1 MKKEYI
7 DILKLTRASILGIKA
22 DLDGEISWTEV
33 CTLLK
38 TGNLYSV
45 VYRTVL
51 QLSEQIQIPEKILA
65 EWKSYAFM
73 TGFRQLRMI
82 NELKRVLQ
90 EAEDRGIQLISFK
103 GMTLAALYPEPYMRS
118 SSDIDLL
125 VSEEQR
131 KDAEQLFIDLGYKK
145 IDELSKNHVP
155 TYVID
160 NDKRYLK
167 IELHDRLWEDYEGK
181 QADILKE
188 MCLDNS
194 HSLIRQEACGLTVT
208 TLGHT
213 EHLIYQIFHI
223 AKHFFFEGI
232 SLRYLVDIMLFIE
245 AHKDA
250 IDFEKARKEI
260 AKLHYEKFYDAI
272 LKICYEYLG
281 MKVIVPGSNVEN
293 TEVNEQLLN
302 DVLERSKLDDS
313 VKQWE
318 TINFL
323 SQYFMRASVT
333 KSSDFQQR
341 RKQIFPMPS
350 ELNDRYSYAKKC
362 QLLLP
367 VAWVHRVIYMIGY
380 SRHCKRNDM
389 KTSESIAKAQYR
401 LDLMRKLGITE
412 TDKDIQDLFDEKDDE

>member
-1 MKKEYI
+1 MKKEYT
-7 DILKLTRASILGIKA
+7 DVLKLTKASIWGNKEEP
-22 DLDGEISWTEV
+22 DGEIDWTEV
-33 CTLLK
+33 SSLLK
-38 TGNLYSV
+38 TGKLYSV

-51 QLSEQIQIPEKILA
+51 QLSEQVPEKILA
-65 EWKSYAFM
+65 EWKSYTFM

-90 EAEDRGIQLISFK
+90 EAEARGIRLVSFK
-103 GMTLAALYPEPYMRS
+103 GLTLAALYPEPYMRS

-131 KDAEQLFIDLGYKK
+131 RDAEQLFTDLGYKK
-145 IDELSKNHVP
+145 IEELSKEHVP
-155 TYVID
+155 TYVVD
-160 NDKRYLK
+160 NEKRFLK
-167 IELHDRLWEDYEGK
+167 VELHDRLWEDYEGK
-181 QADILKE
+181 QADILKD
-188 MCLDNS
+188 MRLDNPQ
-194 HSLIRQEACGLTVT
+194 SLIRQEACGITVT

-232 SLRYLVDIMLFIE
+232 SLRYLVDIMLFVE
-245 AHKDA
+245 AYKEE
-250 IDFEKARKEI
+250 IDFVRARKEI
-260 AKLHYEKFYDAI
+260 AKLHYEKFYDAV
-272 LKICYEYLG
+272 LKICYEHLG
-281 MKVIVPGSNVEN
+281 MKTVVPGSNLEDEA
-293 TEVNEQLLN
+293 TKEQLLN
-302 DVLERSKLDDS
+302 DILERSILDDS

-323 SQYFMRASVT
+323 SQYFMRTSVT
-333 KSSDFQQR
+333 KSSDFQQK
-341 RKQIFPMPS
+341 RKQILPMPS

-362 QLLLP
+362 PLLLP

-412 TDKDIQDLFDEKDDE
+412 TDKDVQDLLNEKDD